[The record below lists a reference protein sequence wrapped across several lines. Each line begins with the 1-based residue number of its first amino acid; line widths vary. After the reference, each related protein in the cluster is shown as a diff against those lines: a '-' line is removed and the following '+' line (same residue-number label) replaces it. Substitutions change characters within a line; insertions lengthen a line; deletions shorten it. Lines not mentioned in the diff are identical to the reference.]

1 MSDKN
6 SDEFGPLAALI
17 GEWTGDHGVDIAPE
31 PDSQETN
38 PYFETITYDPV
49 SGLKNAES
57 QSLEVIHYR

>member
-1 MSDKN
+1 
-6 SDEFGPLAALI
+6 
-17 GEWTGDHGVDIAPE
+17 VDIAPE
-31 PDSQETN
+31 PDGQETN